1 MSGRGNWRVLEIEQ
15 SEMPTIIHPADPS
28 GRVGVSFFLI
38 VLLAVLTNGAGPRP
52 SDKPSASGPALA
64 AVTVRGRVV
73 CLPEEMHRRHGV
85 ELPGGHGHIWALR
98 TANGDLYTIL
108 PGRYAEGI
116 FQDERIRAKELQVRA
131 RVLPKSQA
139 IEILTVYSV
148 RDGVVHDL
156 YYYCD
161 ICAIKSVSPEICACC
176 QGPVELTEKP
186 LSQRED

>member
-1 MSGRGNWRVLEIEQ
+1 MLEIKQ
-15 SEMPTIIHPADPS
+15 PDMPTTIHRANPS
-28 GRVGVSFFLI
+28 SRLAVSFFLI
-38 VLLAVLTNGAGPRP
+38 VLLAALTNAAEPRP
-52 SDKPSASGPALA
+52 SGKPSASGPAFA
-64 AVTVRGRVV
+64 AVTLRGRVV

-85 ELPGGHGHIWALR
+85 ELPSGHGHIWAMR
-98 TANGDLYTIL
+98 TTSGDLYTIL